1 VPGVVILDEMLR
13 AVEVAA
19 NAPGATT
26 RWRISAAKFL
36 SPVLPGEELTLAH
49 EPLADGSVRSTA
61 SRNGQLVAHAL
72 LVPAPSTPVSSQD
85 ER

>member
-1 VPGVVILDEMLR
+1 MPGVVILDEMLR
-13 AVEVAA
+13 AVEVGAK
-19 NAPGATT
+19 APAATT

-49 EPLADGSVRSTA
+49 EPQADGAVRFTA

-72 LVPAPSTPVSSQD
+72 LVPAPDTQVGSQD